1 MLILTRKV
9 NQGIVIDGNIL
20 VQVLGIERDRVKIGI
35 SAPVEIKVFRQE
47 LLVDESDS
55 SNQDVDQ
62 ETLRD
67 TG

>member
-9 NQGIVIDGNIL
+9 DQGIVIDGNIL

-35 SAPVEIKVFRQE
+35 SAPVEVKVFRQE
-47 LLVDESDS
+47 LLEDESDS

-62 ETLRD
+62 ERLRD